1 MSFSAK
7 LAAMLEWNF
16 NDGALDKDDLRYAKA
31 FTDGDDDNEAN
42 VVWHDEAVTLTSGNS
57 TTYDLTALTRTVLGE
72 TITHLFYLVKAV
84 LIVVTSTTGGTLVVG
99 ADGSDEWSEPFG
111 ADGDI
116 VKVPPDSPL
125 LLANRVGGWS
135 VDSSNKD
142 LKVAASGGDV
152 TYSIAIIGTITLGGS
167 GS

>member
-1 MSFSAK
+1 MSFRAESRV
-7 LAAMLEWNF
+7 LLGWRWVSGGEDNDHLEF
-16 NDGALDKDDLRYAKA
+16 YEA
-31 FTDGDDDNEAN
+31 FEDGDEDNEAN
-42 VVWHDEAVTLTSGNS
+42 AIWYLEDVTLTSGNS
-57 TTYDLTALTRTVLGE
+57 TTYDLTALARTAFGE
-72 TITHLFYLVKAV
+72 TLTHLFYLVKEIF
-84 LIVVTSTTGGTLVVG
+84 IVVTSTTGGTLLVG
-99 ADGSDEWSEPFG
+99 AAAADEWSEPFG